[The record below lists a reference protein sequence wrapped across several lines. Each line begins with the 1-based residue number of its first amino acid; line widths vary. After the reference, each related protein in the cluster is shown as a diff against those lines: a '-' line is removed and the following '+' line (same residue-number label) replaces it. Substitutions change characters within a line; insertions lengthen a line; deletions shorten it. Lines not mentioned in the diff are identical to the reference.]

1 MVRIVK
7 LKIRHLTRYR
17 YASPLRAAVQTL
29 CLTPS
34 SGAGQ
39 QVHHWCLDVSGRLQ
53 PHTDA
58 WGNRSHLMHI
68 EAGERELRCEAF
80 GMVETCGQAWSPE
93 PAGPDPRVYLAPSPL
108 AVLDA
113 AMRHDLRDAGL
124 EAPRDEDLALALAR
138 HVAERVRYRAGTTHA
153 GTTAAQA
160 WQGGEGVCQDQ
171 AHAFVAAC
179 RGLGVPA
186 RYVSGYFH
194 APGSESLA
202 SHAWAEICPDPAARR
217 WLGIDITHVGRVD
230 ERHVRLAVGP
240 DYAACS
246 PIRGVR
252 SGGGRERLT
261 VELEIVAL
269 PA

>member
-1 MVRIVK
+1 MPAPPR
-7 LKIRHLTRYR
+7 RR
-17 YASPLRAAVQTL
+17 P
-29 CLTPS
+29 
-34 SGAGQ
+34 
-39 QVHHWCLDVSGRLQ
+39 GR
-53 PHTDA
+53 
-58 WGNRSHLMHI
+58 
-68 EAGERELRCEAF
+68 
-80 GMVETCGQAWSPE
+80 
-93 PAGPDPRVYLAPSPL
+93 
-108 AVLDA
+108 
-113 AMRHDLRDAGL
+113 
-124 EAPRDEDLALALAR
+124 
-138 HVAERVRYRAGTTHA
+138 AERVCARIRP
-153 GTTAAQA
+153 
-160 WQGGEGVCQDQ
+160 